1 MTKLEKYFHYKSMMT
16 EHLAFAV
23 ANQSMQDSLYH
34 LICYHLF
41 KDAAQAEYFAM
52 LHNEREILHTL
63 MIL

>member
-1 MTKLEKYFHYKSMMT
+1 MMA